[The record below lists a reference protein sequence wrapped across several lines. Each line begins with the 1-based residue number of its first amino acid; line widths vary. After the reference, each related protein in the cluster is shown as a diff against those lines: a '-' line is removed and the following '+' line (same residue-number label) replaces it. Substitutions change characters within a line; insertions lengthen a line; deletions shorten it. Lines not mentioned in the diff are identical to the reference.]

1 MALALAERGA
11 RLVLSSRKAE
21 ELDGLVAGL
30 PGKGHRAIVSD
41 LAEEGAALRL
51 LEEAG
56 DLDVLVANAGLPAS
70 GRLDGFSQEEIGRAL
85 RVNLES
91 PVRMTRELL
100 PEWQSRGSGH
110 FVFVS
115 SISGFVSTPRA
126 SLYAATK
133 FGLRGFAL
141 NLRED
146 LRRTGIGVSV
156 ITPGA
161 IREAGM
167 FADSGAKAPLALA
180 PARRSRWRAPWCVRS
195 SATRAKSPWR
205 RCASARWPASR
216 CSPRS
221 CPAASRAAPRRKPR
235 MRSPKDRRTSAED
248 STGRRDMSDT
258 FGARDTLEVSGREYE
273 IFRLDAL
280 QDSFDVARLPY
291 SIKVL
296 LENSLRL
303 EDGESVTR
311 ESIEAIASWD
321 AAAEP
326 SAEIPFQPAR
336 VLMQDSRACR
346 PSSISPGCGM
356 RWTSWAAIPR
366 GSTRSSPSIS

>member
-1 MALALAERGA
+1 VRLDGKAVLLTGATGGLGRAMALALAERGA

-30 PGKGHRAIVSD
+30 PGKGHRAIVFD

-167 FADSGAKAPLALA
+167 FADSGAKAPPGVGTGTPQQVASAVVRAIERDKSEISVAPVRQRALA
-180 PARRSRWRAPWCVRS
+180 RFAMLAP
-195 SATRAKSPWR
+195 
-205 RCASARWPASR
+205 
-216 CSPRS
+216 
-221 CPAASRAAPRRKPR
+221 
-235 MRSPKDRRTSAED
+235 E
-248 STGRRDMSDT
+248 
-258 FGARDTLEVSGREYE
+258 LSGRVAGGAATKAADE
-273 IFRLDAL
+273 I
-280 QDSFDVARLPY
+280 
-291 SIKVL
+291 
-296 LENSLRL
+296 
-303 EDGESVTR
+303 
-311 ESIEAIASWD
+311 
-321 AAAEP
+321 AEGQ
-326 SAEIPFQPAR
+326 ADKR
-336 VLMQDSRACR
+336 
-346 PSSISPGCGM
+346 
-356 RWTSWAAIPR
+356 
-366 GSTRSSPSIS
+366 